1 MQKWKGRKV
10 KYEQNTENFDFFVII
25 HICNNV
31 ACINTAVRYDDVY
44 HDDVLQ
50 SNSIIH
56 IYIDLDNRDGRNDVS
71 SNFSY
76 GFTLRQTD

>member
-1 MQKWKGRKV
+1 MERQKS
-10 KYEQNTENFDFFVII
+10 KYEQNTENFDLFVTI
-25 HICNNV
+25 HIGNNV

-56 IYIDLDNRDGRNDVS
+56 IYIDLDNRDGCNDVS

-76 GFTLRQTD
+76 GVTLRQTD